1 MSRTTAAML
10 ACALVL
16 SGRTEARAQVKII
29 PGEQHTTNAT
39 VEAVDEAARKLTIRT
54 AKGEMRTITVPAE
67 ATRLAEVKPGDTITA
82 TFYDN
87 IVIRVKQP
95 GEPDVDTRQLDVV
108 TPGGTPRPGG
118 TSASQQT
125 ITATIDA
132 IDLNEPAIS
141 FKGAKDF
148 KYRTKVQDKKAL
160 QQVKVGDRVDITWTE
175 ATLVKVA
182 PSKK

>member
-1 MSRTTAAML
+1 MSRTNAAML

-16 SGRTEARAQVKII
+16 SAGNDASAQVKVV
-29 PGEQHTTNAT
+29 PGEQTTTSAT

-67 ATRLAEVKPGDTITA
+67 ATRLSEVKPGDTITA

-87 IVIRVKQP
+87 MVLRVKQP
-95 GEPDVDTRQLDVV
+95 GEPDVDTRDLDVV
-108 TPGGTPRPGG
+108 TPGKGATPGG

-125 ITATIDA
+125 LTATIDA
-132 IDLNEPAIS
+132 IDLNEPSIS
-141 FKGAKDF
+141 FKGPKDW
-148 KYRTKVQDKKAL
+148 KYRTRVQDKNAL

-182 PSKK
+182 PKQ

>member
-1 MSRTTAAML
+1 MSRTTAAMV

-16 SGRTEARAQVKII
+16 SGGNEARAQVKIV
-29 PGEQHTTNAT
+29 PGEQTTTSAT

-54 AKGEMRTITVPAE
+54 AKGEMRTIIVPAE
-67 ATRLAEVKPGDTITA
+67 ATRLSEVKPGDTITA

-87 IVIRVKQP
+87 MVMRLKQP
-95 GEPDVDTRQLDVV
+95 SEPDVDTRQLDVV
-108 TPGGTPRPGG
+108 TPGNAARPGG

-125 ITATIDA
+125 MTATIDA
-132 IDLNEPAIS
+132 IDLNEPSIS
-141 FKGAKDF
+141 FKGPKDW
-148 KYRTKVQDKKAL
+148 KYRTRVQDKNAL

-182 PSKK
+182 PKQ